1 MNTVSKAALAV
12 AAAALLLAGGSAPA
26 QNGAQARMQAHAA
39 QMNFLGW
46 QQSQQAANYISAE
59 EAAAQQAAAAA
70 ARAAA
75 QRVRDDAKRD
85 WWGGVVVN
93 TDDGSWN
100 VRLNMHSHEEALRLA
115 LEECKGTCWPVLS
128 FANSCVAPAYS
139 QQGGMYFNNGESK
152 DKARDAAL
160 ATCTT
165 AGGEQCHSPAE
176 QSFCTGWKFAYS
188 AIDRLSYRLELIAI
202 NRVAKPKLDFFPGAA
217 EFVAKPPAA
226 RGTSTAMPT
235 NAVHGD
241 RGKVAR
247 FWTAVAVEREG
258 DAIGM
263 HLGVNETD
271 ASDTARSKCGQRS
284 CEVVLAWP
292 AGECGALVQ
301 LRGADRRTVTYTATG
316 KTADE
321 AEETAVTE
329 CIENGEKI
337 CPVMFK
343 QCA

>member
-1 MNTVSKAALAV
+1 
-12 AAAALLLAGGSAPA
+12 
-26 QNGAQARMQAHAA
+26 MQAHAA
-39 QMNFLGW
+39 QMNYLGW
-46 QQSQQAANYISAE
+46 QQSQQAASYISAE

-100 VRLNMHSHEEALRLA
+100 VRLNMHSHDAALHTA
-115 LEECKGTCWPVLS
+115 LGDCKGTCWPVLT

-139 QQGGMYFNNGESK
+139 QQGGLYFNHGESK
-152 DKARDAAL
+152 GKARDAAI
-160 ATCTT
+160 ASCQA
-165 AGGEQCHSPAE
+165 AGGAGCDSPEE

-188 AIDRLSYRLELIAI
+188 AVDRLSYRLELIAI
-202 NRVAKPKLDFFPGAA
+202 NRVAKPKLEFFPGAA
-217 EFVAKPPAA
+217 EFIAKPLEA

-235 NAVHGD
+235 DDLQGA

-271 ASDTARSKCGQRS
+271 ASDTALSKCGQRT
-284 CEVVLAWP
+284 CELVFAWP
-292 AGECGALVQ
+292 AGECGAMVQ
-301 LRGADRRTVTYTATG
+301 LRGKDRRTVTYSARAA
-316 KTADE
+316 TADE
-321 AEETAVTE
+321 AEEAAVMQ
-329 CIENGEKI
+329 CVENGEPM